1 MGLKLAAGGG
11 GRFRLGQ
18 NSDINVT
25 PLVDV
30 MLVLLIIFMVALP
43 APVTTLPLNLPPAK
57 APAGPVDP
65 PTIIN
70 IQTGGGLLI
79 GERPTSL
86 DRLGADLAREIK
98 KPRPTEEQVFV
109 RADRKVRYKQFMAVM
124 DTLHA
129 AGFLKVG
136 LVNEEL

>member
-1 MGLKLAAGGG
+1 MGLKLSASGG

-25 PLVDV
+25 PFVDV

-43 APVTTLPLNLPPAK
+43 APVTELPLNLPPAK

-70 IQTGGGLLI
+70 IQTGGGLFI
-79 GERPTSL
+79 GERATSL
-86 DRLGADLAREIK
+86 DRLGADLARESNT
-98 KPRPTEEQVFV
+98 PRPSEEQ
-109 RADRKVRYKQFMAVM
+109 RDCGGDRKGR
-124 DTLHA
+124 
-129 AGFLKVG
+129 
-136 LVNEEL
+136 